1 MPVPPD
7 DEHEV
12 TLRLT
17 SGEALVLFDWLHRCG
32 DSDRVLP
39 PEHHGEQVALW
50 NLSALLERELV
61 EPFRSNYRDLVDR
74 ARVRL
79 AGEEG
84 SS

>member
-1 MPVPPD
+1 MPID

-17 SGEALVLFDWLHRCG
+17 SDEALVLFDWLHRG
-32 DSDRVLP
+32 EDVDRIVP
-39 PEHHGEQVALW
+39 PDHHGEKVALW

-61 EPFRSNYRDLVDR
+61 EPFQHNYRELVDR

-79 AGEEG
+79 AGEEA

>member
-1 MPVPPD
+1 MSTA

-17 SGEALVLFDWLHRCG
+17 SDEALVLFDWLHRCE
-32 DSDRVLP
+32 DVDRVVP

-50 NLSALLERELV
+50 NLSALLERELA
-61 EPFRSNYRDLVDR
+61 EPFQGDYRDLVDR

-79 AGEEG
+79 AGDEAP
-84 SS
+84 S